1 MSSTVDPTAPFREPH
16 LLKFRL
22 RQMFLWVTLLSL
34 LLALIAATS
43 GPWPWVITIAALM
56 VAAHVL
62 GNLIGTRLRDTS
74 QEVVQWR
81 NSDPRL
87 GADHPR
93 MTPQPYDVSTLPLPP
108 ETNLRNFGRMI
119 RGMRWFLLA
128 GLSVG
133 LAFGGMVL
141 WLTIGHR
148 IGWAGWVVGTMS
160 GGVMGTWIA
169 FLAVSF
175 TTISRDALRQMHGR
189 DR

>member
-1 MSSTVDPTAPFREPH
+1 MPTPLDPPSLPREPH

-22 RQMFLWVTLLSL
+22 RQMFLWVTLLCL
-34 LLALIAATS
+34 LLALIATTS
-43 GPWPWVITIAALM
+43 GPWPWVIIIFALM

-74 QEVVQWR
+74 EEVVQWR
-81 NSDPRL
+81 NSDPRQS
-87 GADHPR
+87 ADHPQS
-93 MTPQPYDVSTLPLPP
+93 TPQPYDVSSLPLPP

-119 RGMRWFLLA
+119 RGMKWFLLA
-128 GLSVG
+128 GLLIG
-133 LAFGGMVL
+133 LLFGGTVL

-148 IGWAGWVVGTMS
+148 IGWAGWVVGTLS

>member
-1 MSSTVDPTAPFREPH
+1 MPTPHESPVPLREPH

-22 RQMFLWVTLLSL
+22 RQLFLWFTLLSL
-34 LLALIAATS
+34 LFALIAATS

-56 VAAHVL
+56 VAAHVF

-74 QEVVQWR
+74 NEVVQWR
-81 NSDPRL
+81 NSDPRQS
-87 GADHPR
+87 ADHPQL
-93 MTPQPYDVSTLPLPP
+93 TPQPYDMADLSMPA
-108 ETNLRNFGRMI
+108 ETNLRNFGRMV

-128 GLSVG
+128 GFLVG
-133 LAFGGMVL
+133 LLLAGTAL
-141 WLTIGHR
+141 WLTISHR
-148 IGWAGWVVGTMS
+148 IGWAGWAVATVS